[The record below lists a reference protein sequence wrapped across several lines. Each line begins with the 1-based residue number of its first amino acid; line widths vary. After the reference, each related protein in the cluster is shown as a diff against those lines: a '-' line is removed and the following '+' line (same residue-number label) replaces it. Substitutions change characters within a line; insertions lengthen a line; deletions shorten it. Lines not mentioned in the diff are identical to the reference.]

1 MSAPK
6 MCPKCSMR
14 YPATASV
21 CFFDASALL
30 ETTDERIGT
39 TIAGRYVIEGTLGQG
54 GMATVY
60 EARNKVSGEPVA
72 IKILSREHLSDAVV
86 IERFRRESQHAQM
99 LSHPNIVEIYDSGQ
113 TEDGSVFLAMERLR
127 GKTVAEELSV
137 GALPTALAM
146 RIMTQTA
153 RGLAR
158 AHDFGIVHRDIK
170 PENIFLEHIEGAPLR
185 VKILDFGIARSP
197 KDTRLTTKG
206 ELFGTPA
213 YMSPE
218 RIRGTGEGIGD
229 DIYALGITFFEMLAG
244 EAPFTGTSPAE
255 LFVKHLTEA
264 PPDLAVRAP
273 DAPAELTLLVMQML
287 SKLPKDRPADAHLV
301 ETVLTQLCIEVLG
314 EALADVIEIKTDS
327 RRPIGQ
333 MVRDP
338 WTEPD
343 AIMQMVLRTVLD
355 PKSQASNMA
364 HALAKTLDE
373 HMATR
378 EQVRVDAARL
388 EGLRDEADAHMR
400 LGRQELGDKM
410 DDLGRLASSARD
422 RQRHHDDAMI
432 ASRHELENARGQYSP
447 LSEAVRV
454 EETKLSSAHAV
465 RRLVDLHRMASD
477 LASQIGEAQIRY
489 ADSEELAAA
498 EELVLGDLDDKIQ
511 DIRAQLTELG
521 NQIEAKRAG
530 IADQMSVATARMDG
544 IEREVRMA
552 YAELL
557 VECKSL
563 PALHDALRESPAAAS
578 AFPPRMSGAGEMIAR
593 AAASLAPPKLDGGA

>member
-1 MSAPK
+1 
-6 MCPKCSMR
+6 MR

-113 TEDGSVFLAMERLR
+113 TDDGSVFLAMERLC
-127 GKTVAEELSV
+127 GKTVAEELSM

-170 PENIFLEHIEGAPLR
+170 PENIFLEHIEAAPLR

-229 DIYALGITFFEMLAG
+229 DIYALGITFYEMLAG
-244 EAPFTGTSPAE
+244 EAPFVGTSPAE

-264 PPDLAVRAP
+264 APDLAPRAP
-273 DAPAELTLLVMQML
+273 DAPAELTALIMQML
-287 SKLPKDRPADAHLV
+287 CKLPKDRPADAHLV
-301 ETVLTQLCIEVLG
+301 EALLTRLCIEVLG
-314 EALADVIEIKTDS
+314 ESPAEVQAGKNDS
-327 RRPIGQ
+327 KRPGDR
-333 MVRDP
+333 MMRDP

-343 AIMQMVLRTVLD
+343 AIMQMVLRTVID
-355 PKSQASNMA
+355 PESEASAMA
-364 HALAKTLDE
+364 HAQAKTLGE
-373 HMATR
+373 HMDGR
-378 EQVRVDAARL
+378 ERLRVEAARL
-388 EGLRDEADAHMR
+388 EAVRDEADARMR
-400 LGRQELGDKM
+400 AGRQDLGDKM
-410 DDLGRLASSARD
+410 DELGRLASLARD
-422 RQRHHDDAMI
+422 RQRHHDDSMI
-432 ASRHELENARGQYSP
+432 ASRHELENVRGQYGP
-447 LSEAVRV
+447 LSEAIRL
-454 EETKLSSAHAV
+454 EATKLSSAHAV

-477 LASQIGEAQIRY
+477 LASQIGEAQVRY
-489 ADSEELAAA
+489 AESEELAAA

-511 DIRAQLTELG
+511 SIRLQLAELG
-521 NQIEAKRAG
+521 VSVESQRSALGE
-530 IADQMSVATARMDG
+530 QMALAATKMDAV
-544 IEREVRMA
+544 EREVRMA

-563 PALHDALRESPAAAS
+563 PALHNALRDSPAAAS

-593 AAASLAPPKLDGGA
+593 AAASLAPPKLDGGT